1 MARGTSFGSSRSP
14 EKGPCSSYLR
24 GPFHHFR
31 PVRPGEKPVAA
42 RPRFADDAGM
52 TAGAIYQH
60 PLAYLLGLEGVA
72 LMRAMAGEHEEAF
85 VSARIAEVRELLA
98 EPSHWGEGVTLSP
111 LTAAEAY
118 DAWAPSY
125 DEPNSLSEYE
135 QGVVGPILEALAPG
149 VAVDA
154 ACGTGRHARA
164 LAARGHEVHGF
175 DVSPGMLDVARS
187 HLPAAHLE
195 VADVSALAMPD
206 GSADLMVNT
215 LALAHVEDLGPVL
228 AEAARVLRP
237 GGHLVISD
245 SRSLFVGSRLYPLVK
260 QTLDGRVGY
269 LPTWRHGVGEYL
281 RAALAH
287 GFEALACAEPVRE
300 PLDADDWDPPEV
312 PEPGEPPNPWGLM
325 PVVPQATWATYL
337 GTPALLV
344 WHFRRRA

>member
-1 MARGTSFGSSRSP
+1 MARGTSFGSGRSP
-14 EKGPCSSYLR
+14 AKGPCSSYLR
-24 GPFHHFR
+24 GPFNHFR
-31 PVRPGEKPVAA
+31 PERPPGNPVAA
-42 RPRFADDAGM
+42 RGHVADDAGM
-52 TAGAIYQH
+52 ADAIFWH

-72 LMRAMAGEHEEAF
+72 LMRGVAGEHDEAF

-98 EPSHWGEGVTLSP
+98 QPSRWGEGVTLPP

-125 DEPNSLSEYE
+125 DEPNSLFEYE
-135 QGVVGPILEALAPG
+135 EGVIGPILDALAPG

-164 LAARGHEVHGF
+164 LARAGHEVHGF
-175 DVSPGMLDVARS
+175 DASPGMLDVARR
-187 HLPAAHLE
+187 HLPTTDLQ
-195 VADVSALAMPD
+195 VADVTALPMPD
-206 GSADLMVNT
+206 DSADLMVNT
-215 LALAHVEDLGPVL
+215 LALAHVQELGPVF

-245 SRSLFVGSRLYPLVK
+245 TRSLFVGSPRYPLVK

-269 LPTWRHGVGEYL
+269 LPTWQHGVGEYL

-287 GFEALACAEPVRE
+287 GFEALACEEPERE
-300 PLDADDWDPPEV
+300 PLDADDWDPPEA
-312 PEPGEPPNPWGLM
+312 PDPGEPPNPWSLM
-325 PVVPQATWATYL
+325 AFAPQATWATYL